1 VQRVLTGNGVDLLGQ
16 SDQTSV
22 RSGCSRTQ
30 HASAGPLAKEGA
42 ILPPKRPPPA
52 DPPRSGLTAWLDQ
65 KTHPESRASRY
76 LSFTHSALQLL
87 GLAGILGLLIQ
98 LHEANVATRRAVY
111 SQSVDAALLLHQLE
125 FAHPDLICALDPD
138 GPERRLEQ
146 GQQEVVRYLE
156 MNLHL
161 HERLW
166 QQHRDGIFDEEE
178 WVPWEQ
184 RFRDEVVTAEMF
196 PAVWHAEGDY
206 YQEDF
211 IRYVDAVVADELSN
225 RAATTAAAG
234 GSPSLQRTLADY
246 AAINPAAT
254 PAC

>member
-1 VQRVLTGNGVDLLGQ
+1 M
-16 SDQTSV
+16 
-22 RSGCSRTQ
+22 
-30 HASAGPLAKEGA
+30 
-42 ILPPKRPPPA
+42 LPPKEPAPA

-76 LSFTHSALQLL
+76 LSFAYSALQLL
-87 GLAGILGLLIQ
+87 GLAGILGLLVQ
-98 LHEANVATRRAVY
+98 LHQANVATRRAVY

-146 GQQEVVRYLE
+146 GQQEVVRYLQ

-166 QQHRDGIFDEEE
+166 QQHRDGIFDEAE
-178 WVPWEQ
+178 WQPWER
-184 RFRDEVVTAEMF
+184 RFRDEVATAEMF
-196 PAVWHAEGDY
+196 PAVWLAEGDY

-211 IRYVDAVVADELSN
+211 VRYVDAIVTDDLSN
-225 RAATTAAAG
+225 RAAATVTAG
-234 GSPSLQRTLADY
+234 GSPSLPRTLADY
-246 AAINPAAT
+246 ADIGPAAT